1 MKTCFKCGKTKA
13 MDEFYFMHQPG
24 GVFSSAPP
32 GNAPWRF
39 EAVRGQ

>member
-1 MKTCFKCGKTKA
+1 
-13 MDEFYFMHQPG
+13 MDEFYSMHRPG
-24 GVFSSAPP
+24 GAKAYTPP